1 MWLAFA
7 RPQGVSHF
15 SRLIFLADSGWVY
28 AFPMSI
34 PAPLSAFFRRWRR
47 LLLVLASL
55 YTLWLLAGFFLVPAL
70 VRPRI
75 EREATQALK
84 RPVTVA
90 KLRFNPCTFGVT
102 VEGLRVAER
111 GGGDWIT
118 LRRLYVDYD
127 VWRLLTHTVG
137 FATVEVEGLTFRA
150 ALDAK
155 GLLNFQDLL
164 EGESKPE
171 AAAPAK
177 APSWILEVRHFQLRD
192 GRVDFQDHSGAA
204 PFQTVVG
211 PISFTLEGLR
221 TEVGHRSGV
230 SLEAWTEAKEHL
242 AWKGDLGFQPFASK
256 GSLLVEN
263 ISLPK
268 YRAYEQEQ
276 VATEIRSG
284 TAALR
289 SQYRLEWGKGN
300 HVVELSEL
308 GLTLKDLKLAEHGAA
323 EPAVELPLLEIRHGR
338 MDVLAASMELGSISA
353 ERGMLRL
360 QNGKEKGLNL
370 GRLFAPTKPKVKK
383 EDEKPF
389 KLLIRDLAL
398 KGFRLGWEDLSRA
411 RPVKA
416 EVTELNLHL
425 QEFSLDPAASTKAEL
440 DLKLGA
446 GSLKAEGSLRLFK
459 NTGDLT
465 LQAEALELGPWDPYL
480 DSALDLRIAAGK
492 LGLDGRVRYAFEG
505 RKSDGLTY
513 QGGASVQGLEARDA
527 IQNEPFLRWKQLRIA
542 GADLRTAPLSVAIKA
557 VDWTS
562 PEGRLVVQPDGNTN
576 VARALRLEK
585 VKEGKPVPV
594 TAAVLPATPAS
605 APDITITRL
614 GITGGRLSLI
624 DRSVQ
629 PNAALVLSDME
640 GSYLGL
646 SSHPEATSKVDFRGR
661 AGGLAPITITG
672 HAMPLRNDLDTDVVL
687 KIQGADLTDFT
698 PYTGKYLGYT
708 VQKGK
713 LEVDAHLRI
722 DHRKLKAEN
731 AVKLDQFYL
740 GEKVESPEATHLPV
754 KLGLAILRDRKG
766 VIAFDLPVEGSLDDP
781 DVKYGKLVWKAIFGL
796 LGKIAASPFTLIG
809 KLFGGD
815 TGDLSSL
822 AFASGSA
829 ALDAAAT
836 PKLQALA
843 KALHERPEL
852 RLDAEGA
859 VDPDQD
865 GAVLRKAALEALLRQ
880 TRQKGLKLAEE
891 APVPAAER
899 ERWLKTAFETAFPAP
914 KGAKDATAVPPPPP
928 AEMEQRLLGNQK
940 VDPVDLAML
949 ADARAKGVLAWLLN
963 TAKAD
968 PERVFQVRTGQAKG
982 AVVAFTLK

>member
-1 MWLAFA
+1 M
-7 RPQGVSHF
+7 
-15 SRLIFLADSGWVY
+15 I
-28 AFPMSI
+28 
-34 PAPLSAFFRRWRR
+34 
-47 LLLVLASL
+47 VLAGL
-55 YTLWLLAGFFLVPAL
+55 YTLWLLVGFFLVPRVIKGRAEQFAAEL
-70 VRPRI
+70 LHR
-75 EREATQALK
+75 K
-84 RPVTVA
+84 VTLQEVH
-90 KLRFNPCTFGVT
+90 FNPIILTARL
-102 VEGLRVAER
+102 EGLRVANR
-111 GGGDWIT
+111 DGSDWIT
-118 LRRLYVDYD
+118 LRELYLDYRFRRLVSKTIE
-127 VWRLLTHTVG
+127 LAAL
-137 FATVEVEGLTFRA
+137 ELNGLTVRVD
-150 ALDAK
+150 LDEQ
-155 GLLNFQDLL
+155 GLPNFQDLL
-164 EGESKPE
+164 EQPKAEKKPKE
-171 AAAPAK
+171 
-177 APSWILEVRHFQLRD
+177 APSAWDFAIGRFQLREGQFQFTD
-192 GRVDFQDHSGAA
+192 RSQGTPFRTALGPVNLRVDG
-204 PFQTVVG
+204 
-211 PISFTLEGLR
+211 IR
-221 TEVGHRSGV
+221 TQVGHRSGYAF
-230 SLEAWTEAKEHL
+230 EAWTEAKEHL
-242 AWKGDLGFQPFASK
+242 AWQGDLSLQPLGSK
-256 GSLLVEN
+256 GTILIEN
-263 ISLPK
+263 VSLPK
-268 YRAYEQEQ
+268 YRPYEQEQ

-284 TAALR
+284 TATLR
-289 SQYRLEWGKGN
+289 AQYRFEWGEGH
-300 HVVELSEL
+300 HVVEVSDL
-308 GLTLKDLKLAEHGAA
+308 GLTLKDLKLAERGAA
-323 EPAVELPLLEIRHGR
+323 EPAVEVPQLDLSHGRLDLLASSLEI
-338 MDVLAASMELGSISA
+338 GSIRA
-353 ERGMLRL
+353 EHGVLRL

-398 KGFRLGWEDLSRA
+398 KGFRLGWEDLSQA

-425 QEFSLDPAASTKAEL
+425 QAFSLDPAASTKAEL
-440 DLKLGA
+440 DLKLGT
-446 GSLKAEGSLRLFK
+446 GSLKAEGSLHLFK

-465 LQAEALELGPWDPYL
+465 LQAEALELGLWDPYL
-480 DSALDLRIAAGK
+480 DSALDLRIASGK
-492 LGLDGRVRYAFEG
+492 LGLDGRVRYVFEG

-513 QGGASVQGLEARDA
+513 QGGASLQGLEARDA
-527 IQNEPFLRWKQLRIA
+527 IQNEPFLRWKQLKVS

-562 PEGRLVVQPDGNTN
+562 PEGRLVVQPDGSTN
-576 VARALRLEK
+576 VARALRLEQ
-585 VKEGKPVPV
+585 VKAGKPVPV

-614 GITGGRLSLI
+614 GISGGRLSLI

-646 SSHPEATSKVDFRGR
+646 SSHPETTSKVDFRGR

-722 DHRKLKAEN
+722 DHRNLKAEN

-822 AFASGSA
+822 AFPPGSA
-829 ALDAAAT
+829 SLDAAAT

-865 GAVLRKAALEALLRQ
+865 GAVLRKAALETLLRQ

-914 KGAKDATAVPPPPP
+914 KGAKDVKAVPPLPP

-940 VDPVDLAML
+940 VDPADLAQL
-949 ADARAKGVLAWLLN
+949 ADARAKGVLAWLLD

-982 AVVAFTLK
+982 TVVVFALK